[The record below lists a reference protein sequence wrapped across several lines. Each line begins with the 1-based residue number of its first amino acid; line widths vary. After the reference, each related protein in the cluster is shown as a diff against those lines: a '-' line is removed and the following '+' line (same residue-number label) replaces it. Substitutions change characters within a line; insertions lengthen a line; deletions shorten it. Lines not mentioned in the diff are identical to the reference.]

1 MAVTTT
7 YPDSSTKTFSYD
19 ANSNL
24 TGWTDAQGTWA
35 RVYDAD
41 NRCTSESLGGTTRV
55 SYTYDATGKKGL
67 LSTLVDSGS
76 RTITY
81 SYTSRNQLYQVS
93 ESAGTTTYS
102 YDNDGN
108 ETGITNPNST
118 TVTNVYDAENQLSS
132 VTNKNSSNTTLAY
145 LDAYRKDGGAP
156 RRCILQS
163 WYRFPE
169 KVVSEDE
176 AYTMTNLVKEAIRRI
191 EGESGRPAAMGD
203 KP

>member
-1 MAVTTT
+1 
-7 YPDSSTKTFSYD
+7 
-19 ANSNL
+19 
-24 TGWTDAQGTWA
+24 
-35 RVYDAD
+35 
-41 NRCTSESLGGTTRV
+41 
-55 SYTYDATGKKGL
+55 
-67 LSTLVDSGS
+67 
-76 RTITY
+76 
-81 SYTSRNQLYQVS
+81 VS
-93 ESAGTTTYS
+93 ETAGTTTYS
-102 YDNDGN
+102 YDNNGN

-132 VTNKNSSNTTLAY
+132 VTNKNSGGTTLSSFSY
-145 LDAYRKDGGAP
+145 AYRKDGGAP

-169 KVVSEDE
+169 KVASEDE